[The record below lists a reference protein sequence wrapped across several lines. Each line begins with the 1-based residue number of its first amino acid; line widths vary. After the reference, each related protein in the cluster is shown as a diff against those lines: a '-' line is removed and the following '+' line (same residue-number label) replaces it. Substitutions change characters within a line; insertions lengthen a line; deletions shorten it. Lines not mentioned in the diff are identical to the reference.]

1 MATVYPGELKKH
13 CRRRT
18 RGVEEMRRMISRLLE
33 SVWDL
38 TDTTGLC
45 LVSHD
50 SMRHIWEM
58 QQKQL
63 ECFQDPPGVAL
74 YTKVGTFQKGGKEL
88 DILRCGW
95 RCNATHMQ
103 MYMLEGLSRWNMGGA
118 EGASTLRSFD
128 VRPMSHLNSLSQRVR
143 GCNLVAEFPP
153 PGKPTDERIAVEYL
167 LGQTNR
173 GDLLAPWHVP
183 EIPSQVLEEEWDAD
197 DADVTVDMSEEG
209 ATGPYDQS
217 VEGDT
222 DPEVVVTE
230 TSPSDTR
237 GVVGWEADHHCLV
250 SQRGG

>member
-1 MATVYPGELKKH
+1 MAPFVPSCHPAFLNGI
-13 CRRRT
+13 
-18 RGVEEMRRMISRLLE
+18 RRMC
-33 SVWDL
+33 
-38 TDTTGLC
+38 TGLC

-63 ECFQDPPGVAL
+63 ECFQDPP
-74 YTKVGTFQKGGKEL
+74 
-88 DILRCGW
+88 GW